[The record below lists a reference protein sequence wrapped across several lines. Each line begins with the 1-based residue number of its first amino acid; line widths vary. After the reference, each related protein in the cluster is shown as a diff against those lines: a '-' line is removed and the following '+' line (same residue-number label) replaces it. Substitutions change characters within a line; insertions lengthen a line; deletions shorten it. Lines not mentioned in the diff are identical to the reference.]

1 LRSGSMIDSF
11 TDEKCIERKCRRPAR
26 ALRII
31 CAVRLLALGAGLPAV
46 WNLCTQADENARW
59 PEEGGWVE
67 QNGLLVLD
75 ESNLSQGYI
84 LARSS
89 DYSSARLKLRVV
101 YGDTHLD
108 YDLPGDATYT
118 VIPLQ
123 MGSGSYQ
130 VLLYQNTSGKK
141 YAEVGNIWIY
151 AELEREDV
159 AFLYPNQYINYSIY
173 SAAVEAADQ
182 LCDGKSDREAFQ
194 SVCSFMSSGFVY
206 DFIKAITISAGML
219 PDIDGAYEK
228 KMGIC
233 QDLAAIMCCMLRTQ
247 GIPARMII
255 GYADNNY
262 HAWTQTVI
270 DGVDEF
276 YDPTAAINAISAK
289 VYSAER
295 SY

>member
-1 LRSGSMIDSF
+1 MTGSF
-11 TDEKCIERKCRRPAR
+11 TYEKYTDKKHRRPSG
-26 ALRII
+26 ALRVF
-31 CAVRLLALGAGLPAV
+31 CAMCLLALALGACFQAIHG
-46 WNLCTQADENARW
+46 LCTLADENARW
-59 PEEGGWVE
+59 PEEGEWVE
-67 QNGLLVLD
+67 QNGMLVLD
-75 ESNLSQGYI
+75 ESYLSQGYMM
-84 LARSS
+84 ARSS

-108 YDLPGDATYT
+108 YDLPGDTSYT

-130 VLLYQNTSGKK
+130 VMLYQNTSGKK
-141 YAEVGNIWIY
+141 YAEVGNIWVY

-159 AFLYPNQYINYSIY
+159 AFLYPNQYINYSI
-173 SAAVEAADQ
+173 SSPAVAEADQ
-182 LCDGKSDREAFQ
+182 LCEGKSDRDAYDT
-194 SVCSFMSSGFVY
+194 VCRFMSSGFVY
-206 DFIKAITISAGML
+206 DFIKAIEVSAGML
-219 PDIDGAYEK
+219 PDIDGAFEK
-228 KMGIC
+228 RMGIC

-255 GYADNNY
+255 GYADNTY
-262 HAWTQTVI
+262 HAWTQTVV

-276 YDPTAAINAISAK
+276 FDPTAAINAISAK